1 MLGVDGEI
9 LPAPVG
15 KGNGSLLR
23 GRSPRQETIGL
34 YPDVVVPVGHVT
46 DSMGQECRRRDS
58 ALDLPSVHHHL
69 CSKKICDSNVRTYA
83 PSSASQMT
91 RVVAAGHGAVSDK
104 QQMLSHS
111 FVE

>member
-34 YPDVVVPVGHVT
+34 YPDVMVPVGHVT
-46 DSMGQECRRRDS
+46 DSVWVRNAGDETRLWIFHQYTTICVVRRYVTLMS
-58 ALDLPSVHHHL
+58 GSMHQVLHL
-69 CSKKICDSNVRTYA
+69 R
-83 PSSASQMT
+83 
-91 RVVAAGHGAVSDK
+91 
-104 QQMLSHS
+104 
-111 FVE
+111 